1 MKVVVV
7 GAGALGSIVGA
18 HLARAGEDVVFVARG
33 ERAAILRQRGIVLG
47 GLADFSVPVAVA
59 TDPREVETADVLL
72 VAVKTYDT
80 EPALAGLQH
89 LRVRS
94 ALSLQNGVLK
104 NEQLASVFGPERVLG
119 AAVVVA
125 GEVLGDGAVR
135 FTLNDRFVVGELAG
149 GVSDRARDLA
159 AALVR
164 AGFPAEASPHVQ
176 SVEWSKYLLFVGG
189 MALASLTR
197 LPTAKFLSDP
207 DGALLMARV
216 MRELGDVAA
225 RLQDLDAPGSGAG
238 PPARSRGDVGLRRAK
253 GHAARCA
260 DARPRDL
267 LPAPVRHQPPHGGSK
282 SLEAPHPAPSPE
294 GRGQGGTLRREAPH
308 AADGRLVG
316 ERELRERE
324 IGREIVEDGAHA
336 LSDGDVALRLGLEV
350 WRDEVADDAERLVR
364 RRRAPLF
371 VELDQDHRVG
381 RPFLEARLDG
391 VVHDLV
397 GVDVALAAHVLPLPL
412 EGHAPGT
419 AVARRIA
426 HEPTA
431 LAGAQHQLVL
441 LARELEVLA
450 PLRVVLRD
458 HQVHAAVFDAG
469 H

>member
-18 HLARAGEDVVFVARG
+18 HLVRAGEDVVFVARR

-104 NEQLASVFGPERVLG
+104 NEQLASVFGPEPVLG

-216 MRELGDVAA
+216 MRELGDAGPLPIKAVCSGTLAEAIEHVQRFGA
-225 RLQDLDAPGSGAG
+225 RLAERAPAHKISTLQDLERGRRLEVEETLGYAVRKGAELG
-238 PPARSRGDVGLRRAK
+238 VP
-253 GHAARCA
+253 
-260 DARPRDL
+260 
-267 LPAPVRHQPPHGGSK
+267 LPAIDTCDRLLSGINRHIPVGKP
-282 SLEAPHPAPSPE
+282 
-294 GRGQGGTLRREAPH
+294 
-308 AADGRLVG
+308 
-316 ERELRERE
+316 
-324 IGREIVEDGAHA
+324 
-336 LSDGDVALRLGLEV
+336 
-350 WRDEVADDAERLVR
+350 
-364 RRRAPLF
+364 
-371 VELDQDHRVG
+371 
-381 RPFLEARLDG
+381 
-391 VVHDLV
+391 
-397 GVDVALAAHVLPLPL
+397 
-412 EGHAPGT
+412 
-419 AVARRIA
+419 
-426 HEPTA
+426 
-431 LAGAQHQLVL
+431 
-441 LARELEVLA
+441 
-450 PLRVVLRD
+450 
-458 HQVHAAVFDAG
+458 
-469 H
+469 